1 MKQIILKK
9 SVVAFFL
16 LIAVIYIPGC
26 QKKTTEEVACKT
38 CKAFGVDGLIKEE
51 EVCTEE
57 AEASFRNTYAG
68 KEISCR

>member
-1 MKQIILKK
+1 MKQIIFKK
-9 SVVAFFL
+9 LVVAFS
-16 LIAVIYIPGC
+16 LIVAVFYIPGC
-26 QKKTTEEVACKT
+26 QKKNTDEVACKT

-51 EVCTEE
+51 EVCTEA